1 MFYRCK
7 IVIQHQT
14 TQIEEHI
21 AELVG
26 MKANLNTK
34 IAGLMKIQ
42 LMNLVQDLFNIYLQ
56 DKGITIAKSI
66 SVVFILQYYL
76 KMEDYILQVVAQ
88 MIDQAIL
95 KIKICVGQILILIQQ
110 NKLSLKVEQIT
121 QLIFQLIKQVITQLC
136 FLISDH
142 V

>member
-110 NKLSLKVEQIT
+110 NKLSLKD
-121 QLIFQLIKQVITQLC
+121 QLS
-136 FLISDH
+136 FL
-142 V
+142 